1 MFTDVEHPTAGCV
14 EMVADQTLK
23 GLQEKPRFWTVLRR
37 NPPPFH
43 RSLAELVELASR
55 VDPAAFS
62 EADFAAL
69 DEHLTRVIDALAQ
82 YFAKHV
88 SQDEVAECWFLGN
101 ALKSLKDSRHWIVQG
116 LSPDPTKRPTVAERR
131 ERAEKHASNQLADLF
146 A

>member
-62 EADFAAL
+62 EA
-69 DEHLTRVIDALAQ
+69 E
-82 YFAKHV
+82 
-88 SQDEVAECWFLGN
+88 ECWFLGN